1 MSGGSIG
8 GTSQLAL
15 VKNKKLHD
23 KSRQGNKDKFP
34 KSSRKI
40 DIGKRRK
47 FLQREGI
54 VSS

>member
-1 MSGGSIG
+1 MLGGHIG
-8 GTSQLAL
+8 GTSQLSL

-23 KSRQGNKDKFP
+23 KSRQGNKEKLL
-34 KSSRKI
+34 KSSRKAKR
-40 DIGKRRK
+40 GKRRK